1 MQVLRG
7 SNVTTFSAIDVEV
20 PNQPG
25 LLCVLNVGNPSARA
39 ADMDTPAGHGTCPIA
54 SLNRAGEK
62 HCFHALYF
70 HSFPDN
76 DAHVAS
82 MQSF

>member
-7 SNVTTFSAIDVEV
+7 SNVPTFSAIDVEV

-54 SLNRAGEK
+54 IFKQKGTGIVQAGIV
-62 HCFHALYF
+62 L
-70 HSFPDN
+70 
-76 DAHVAS
+76 
-82 MQSF
+82 